1 MNPAKLPAQLE
12 RVARMSLRLPDTT
25 VKPSHGSA
33 AYQVRGK
40 SFAMAMSDHH
50 GNGRVELWVKGAP
63 DTQQEW
69 VVGDSARYYV
79 PPYVGPSGWIGVWL
93 DREVDWP
100 AVAELL
106 VEGYLVQAGRRAA
119 TSLDPTVLVADALS
133 AG

>member
-1 MNPAKLPAQLE
+1 
-12 RVARMSLRLPDTT
+12 MSLTLPGST

-33 AYQVRGK
+33 AYQVRSK

-69 VVGDSARYYV
+69 VAGNGDRYYV

-93 DREVDWP
+93 DRDVEWP

-106 VEGYLVQAGRRAA
+106 VEGYLVQAGRRAVA
-119 TSLDPTVLVADALS
+119 ALDPTVLVADVLS
-133 AG
+133 GG